1 MRLPYLAAALV
12 FDLLLLAPT
21 VVAAD
26 CQASGALWLQPSTQW
41 YDDRLC
47 HHHDPRAHTHVF

>member
-12 FDLLLLAPT
+12 CDLLLLAPT
-21 VVAAD
+21 LVAAE
-26 CQASGALWLQPSTQW
+26 CQTGALWLQPSAQW

-47 HHHDPRAHTHVF
+47 HHHAPRAHISAF